1 MKVSF
6 KRSAAGL
13 AALVA
18 AASGA
23 LLLSARAAEDGYVLH
38 INKDAYVC
46 ASPFVAD
53 YTLTGEDGQTVFSG
67 EDFVEVYH
75 LTADGAG
82 EQDVSIAAYS
92 VNIDAE
98 VPEKA
103 GYRRVGLE
111 DSGCFSAETAGK
123 LRAVV
128 QWSCPHKDVSAIQAA
143 ANPWLQSHG
152 LPEIRHLQSGEA
164 VLAAQLAIWELT
176 NQGKFTVNEYLSGW
190 EDMTTPG
197 WRNYLRKVTNAD
209 VSREPLTEDS
219 AANVAGLYRYL
230 CSLKPAAPGCETV
243 SDATLQDPVYTAVK
257 EPDGS
262 YTVTVSVDI
271 QTTVGS
277 LDALTLSAD

>member
-13 AALVA
+13 AALAA

-98 VPEKA
+98 APEKA

-128 QWSCPHKDVSAIQAA
+128 QWSYPHKDVSAIQAA

-152 LPEIRHLQSGEA
+152 LSEIRHL
-164 VLAAQLAIWELT
+164 
-176 NQGKFTVNEYLSGW
+176 
-190 EDMTTPG
+190 
-197 WRNYLRKVTNAD
+197 
-209 VSREPLTEDS
+209 
-219 AANVAGLYRYL
+219 
-230 CSLKPAAPGCETV
+230 
-243 SDATLQDPVYTAVK
+243 
-257 EPDGS
+257 
-262 YTVTVSVDI
+262 
-271 QTTVGS
+271 
-277 LDALTLSAD
+277 

>member
-6 KRSAAGL
+6 KRAAAGL
-13 AALVA
+13 AALAA

-98 VPEKA
+98 APEKA

-111 DSGCFSAETAGK
+111 DSGCFSADTRESSGRLCSGRTPT
-123 LRAVV
+123 RM
-128 QWSCPHKDVSAIQAA
+128 CPPFRRQPI
-143 ANPWLQSHG
+143 HG
-152 LPEIRHLQSGEA
+152 C
-164 VLAAQLAIWELT
+164 
-176 NQGKFTVNEYLSGW
+176 
-190 EDMTTPG
+190 
-197 WRNYLRKVTNAD
+197 KVT
-209 VSREPLTEDS
+209 
-219 AANVAGLYRYL
+219 GF
-230 CSLKPAAPGCETV
+230 LKYDICK
-243 SDATLQDPVYTAVK
+243 AVK
-257 EPDGS
+257 QSSRRSLPSGS
-262 YTVTVSVDI
+262 
-271 QTTVGS
+271 
-277 LDALTLSAD
+277 